1 MLKEY
6 FSIAEILELK
16 LEWYTNDG
24 RLFKKTTE
32 ENWLFRTCKTTKKDG
47 KEYHISNFP
56 AVVREKIVVKLL
68 EKAKGEAKLSG
79 KNTQFVIESHNIAY
93 SRLEIVLFLRATNM
107 RVYEFC
113 KTYNNRE
120 FMNNEISEN
129 AYFYV
134 PNTSKSRVYK
144 WIKQYDLKGIDGLKW
159 RVDERKLGKAVYVDA
174 VDMGIKD
181 LIF

>member
-107 RVYEFC
+107 RVYE
-113 KTYNNRE
+113 
-120 FMNNEISEN
+120 
-129 AYFYV
+129 
-134 PNTSKSRVYK
+134 
-144 WIKQYDLKGIDGLKW
+144 
-159 RVDERKLGKAVYVDA
+159 
-174 VDMGIKD
+174 
-181 LIF
+181 

>member
-1 MLKEY
+1 
-6 FSIAEILELK
+6 
-16 LEWYTNDG
+16 
-24 RLFKKTTE
+24 
-32 ENWLFRTCKTTKKDG
+32 
-47 KEYHISNFP
+47 
-56 AVVREKIVVKLL
+56 
-68 EKAKGEAKLSG
+68 
-79 KNTQFVIESHNIAY
+79 
-93 SRLEIVLFLRATNM
+93 
-107 RVYEFC
+107 
-113 KTYNNRE
+113 
-120 FMNNEISEN
+120 MNNEISEN